1 MKRCAFC
8 GGQLQEELT
17 TFIHEDGTRV
27 WIVRNVPSFVCQ
39 QCGEKE
45 YSQDTTH
52 RILTLLKQPPRP
64 VEIVQVPAFD
74 LALA

>member
-8 GGQLQEELT
+8 GGQLYEELT
-17 TFIHEDGTRV
+17 TFIYEDGTQV
-27 WIVRNVPSFVCQ
+27 WIVRNVPTFVCQ

-52 RILTLLKQPPRP
+52 RVLTLLKQPPRP
-64 VEIVQVPAFD
+64 VEIVQVPAYD